1 MASRS
6 LSRQSQ
12 PTAAQ
17 SNNNNAPLFGTSR
30 ATNGAKP
37 NDPLQPLRAMAERVG
52 KEVEKFAERVDH
64 WHVHGNE
71 SKKAKYQT
79 TVKLVGKFQDV
90 AESHV
95 KELKRTTEAEN
106 KGSLSKTVRRQIQ
119 TMADA
124 SDNPGQS
131 LFGQSSQSVIS
142 SIEPNA
148 ASVSAN
154 VRELREWQAELATWK
169 LLKLVIE
176 HYNPEPGTDSA
187 AEKQAQLEE
196 VGGTARYCKNSE
208 IWDRF
213 LLEDDQAKE
222 KALVLRWLE
231 QTARDSDS
239 DVKAIITGLEEHS
252 GKGAHTWTSGWLET
266 KTKIKQAKRMDDI
279 DQPLKPINSNLKTS
293 DRTANLVTQLDPDAP
308 SRQKRAL
315 ERSDE
320 YYERSLWM
328 VAYEMMRRGLP
339 WKTIVDWCY
348 ERNESWRGVSIGAA
362 YEGHPEGGPNVAGP
376 TVGYLFR
383 RMCFYAA
390 RGARIPYEG
399 AVYGLLSGDLK
410 QVQTVCR
417 SWDDHLHAHYNALLL
432 SRFDS
437 YLQKKHPNRVT
448 ENMTQKFL
456 FQDAVA
462 NIGEWEKSPE
472 KVMSLLKQQKSTAAQ
487 AVSPIK
493 LIQSALIGR
502 DADELMLKVGVAI
515 ADMFDKDERPHSL
528 IIHPDSPEEDRS
540 PIPAGD
546 HRTYHAE
553 PYYQAL
559 AKDPHAFRIIVHI
572 FIVLRNGL
580 HTLFEDT
587 HQDKKFLAMDNV
599 IAAYI
604 EFLRLTKRFDT
615 IPLYAAQLI
624 DERAAYSL
632 ARVLPDIKNSSEQ
645 RHSVALMESYRINVV
660 QVISQS
666 FTFASRDSGFTHFTN
681 DGYGV
686 ITNPI
691 KRFNILEKIILPTEQ
706 LLWPGVRVKRTFD
719 GAEIS
724 PQDEVVIDSVQ
735 WYSYVAKDYENTFVH
750 LQSALII
757 FLLNGRLAAAEKV
770 IGDLSVE
777 TLSLSRTEALLGYP
791 FDFTMP
797 GAEEQDEQRLHEH
810 RDSLSTADRAAAI
823 PMAKLPSAD
832 RHRRTVN
839 ALRQSSTSYYT
850 LQQIVRLLVLFR
862 EWREEEQTLIQIRAE
877 RKKDGASAKHKPD
890 TQRTKALLDSISNVF
905 DTLIPAIS
913 DASAADPEY
922 LTSKTW
928 ELMKA
933 YIPDM
938 ILAYLSVLQAAAWFL
953 NKDPAIKAMEV
964 AVVVADRS
972 NEWVQRCLLETGRMS
987 EVLECLAAVSKCMLK
1002 LTEGGKEKGN
1012 KKRGGKGETLRL
1024 WDLGAR

>member
-17 SNNNNAPLFGTSR
+17 SNNNNALLFGTSR

-196 VGGTARYCKNSE
+196 AGGTARYCKNSE

-448 ENMTQKFL
+448 ESMTQKFL

-502 DADELMLKVGVAI
+502 DADDLMLKVGVAI

-540 PIPAGD
+540 PIPAGE

-559 AKDPHAFRIIVHI
+559 ARDPHAFRIIVHI

-599 IAAYI
+599 ITAYI

-624 DERAAYSL
+624 PERAAYSL

-645 RHSVALMESYRINVV
+645 RHSVALMESYRIDVV

-691 KRFNILEKIILPTEQ
+691 KRFNILEKITLPTEQ

-719 GAEIS
+719 GAGIS

-735 WYSYVAKDYENTFVH
+735 WYSYVTKDFEKTFAH

-823 PMAKLPSAD
+823 PMARLPSAD

-839 ALRQSSTSYYT
+839 AMRQSSTSYYT
-850 LQQIVRLLVLFR
+850 LQQTVRLLVLFR

-890 TQRTKALLDSISNVF
+890 IQRTRALLDSISNVF

>member
-124 SDNPGQS
+124 SDNPSQS

-148 ASVSAN
+148 ASVSPN

-196 VGGTARYCKNSE
+196 VGGTGRYCKNSE

-213 LLEDDQAKE
+213 LLDDDQAKE

-362 YEGHPEGGPNVAGP
+362 YEGHPEGGPNVSGP

-383 RMCFYAA
+383 RMSFYAA

-417 SWDDHLHAHYNALLL
+417 SWDDHLYAHYNALLL

-448 ENMTQKFL
+448 ESMTQKFL

-502 DADELMLKVGVAI
+502 DADDLMLKVGVAI
-515 ADMFDKDERPHSL
+515 ADMFDKDKRPHSL

-540 PIPAGD
+540 PTPAGD
-546 HRTYHAE
+546 HRTYLAE
-553 PYYQAL
+553 PCYQAL
-559 AKDPHAFRIIVHI
+559 AKDPHAFRIVVHI

-691 KRFNILEKIILPTEQ
+691 KRFNILEKITLPTEQ

>member
-17 SNNNNAPLFGTSR
+17 SHNNNAFSFGTSR
-30 ATNGAKP
+30 VTNGTKAH
-37 NDPLQPLRAMAERVG
+37 DPLQPLRAMAERVG

-106 KGSLSKTVRRQIQ
+106 KGSLSKTVRRKIQ
-119 TMADA
+119 SMADA
-124 SDNPGQS
+124 SDNAGQS
-131 LFGQSSQSVIS
+131 VFGQSSQSVIP
-142 SIEPNA
+142 SIESSAVPDS
-148 ASVSAN
+148 AS

-176 HYNPEPGTDSA
+176 HYNPEPGTDVA
-187 AEKQAQLEE
+187 AEKQTRLEQ
-196 VGGTARYCKNSE
+196 VGGNARYCKNSE

-266 KTKIKQAKRMDDI
+266 KTKIKQAKRMDDT

-383 RMCFYAA
+383 RMSFYAA

-410 QVQTVCR
+410 QVQAVCK

-437 YLQKKHPNRVT
+437 YLQKNYPSRVT
-448 ENMTQKFL
+448 ESLTQKFL

-462 NIGEWEKSPE
+462 NIGDWENSPE
-472 KVMSLLKQQKSTAAQ
+472 KVIEILKQQKSTASQ

-493 LIQSALIGR
+493 LIQSALIAR
-502 DADELMLKVGVAI
+502 DTDDLMLKVGVAL
-515 ADMFDKDERPHSL
+515 ADIFDKDDRPHSL
-528 IIHPDSPEEDRS
+528 IIHPDSLEEDRS

-546 HRTYHAE
+546 HRTFRAE
-553 PYYQAL
+553 QHYQTL
-559 AKDPHAFRIIVHI
+559 AKDPHAFRILVHV

-587 HQDKKFLAMDNV
+587 HQDKIFLAMDNV
-599 IAAYI
+599 ITAYI

-624 DERAAYSL
+624 PERAAYSL

-645 RHSVALMESYRINVV
+645 RHSVALMESYRIDVV

-666 FTFASRDSGFTHFTN
+666 FTFASRDSGFTHFTKE
-681 DGYGV
+681 GYGV

-691 KRFNILEKIILPTEQ
+691 KRFNILEKITLPTEQ
-706 LLWPGVRVKRTFD
+706 LLWPGVRVKRTFG

-724 PQDEVVIDSVQ
+724 PQDEIVIDAVQ
-735 WYSYVAKDYENTFVH
+735 WYNYVGKDYENTFGH
-750 LQSALII
+750 LKSALTI

-770 IGDLSVE
+770 ISDLSVE
-777 TLSLSRTEALLGYP
+777 SLSLSRTEALLGYP
-791 FDFTMP
+791 FDFTTA
-797 GAEEQDEQRLHEH
+797 GAEEQDEQQLHEH
-810 RDSLSTADRAAAI
+810 RDNLSTSARAAAM
-823 PMAKLPSAD
+823 PLAQLPDAD
-832 RHRRTVN
+832 QHREIVDN
-839 ALRQSSTSYYT
+839 LRKSSTAYYT

-877 RKKDGASAKHKPD
+877 RKKEGASAKHKPD

-913 DASAADPEY
+913 QASAADPDY
-922 LTSKTW
+922 LTHKTRD
-928 ELMKA
+928 LMKA

-938 ILAYLSVLQAAAWFL
+938 ILAYLSVLQAASWFL

-964 AVVVADRS
+964 AVVVADKG

>member
-1 MASRS
+1 
-6 LSRQSQ
+6 
-12 PTAAQ
+12 
-17 SNNNNAPLFGTSR
+17 
-30 ATNGAKP
+30 
-37 NDPLQPLRAMAERVG
+37 MAERVG

-124 SDNPGQS
+124 SDNAGQS
-131 LFGQSSQSVIS
+131 LFGQSSQSVIP
-142 SIEPNA
+142 SIESSA
-148 ASVSAN
+148 APVSAN

-176 HYNPEPGTDSA
+176 HYNPEPGTDTA

-196 VGGTARYCKNSE
+196 VGGKARYCKNSE
-208 IWDRF
+208 VWDRF

-266 KTKIKQAKRMDDI
+266 KTKIKQAKRMDDT

-417 SWDDHLHAHYNALLL
+417 SWDDHLYAHYNALLL

-437 YLQKKHPNRVT
+437 YLQKNYPNRVT
-448 ENMTQKFL
+448 ESLSQKFL

-462 NIGEWEKSPE
+462 NIGDWESSPE
-472 KVMSLLKQQKSTAAQ
+472 KVIGLLKQQKSTAAQ

-502 DADELMLKVGVAI
+502 DTDDLMLKVGVAL

-553 PYYQAL
+553 QYYQTL
-559 AKDPHAFRIIVHI
+559 AKDPHAFRILVHI

-587 HQDKKFLAMDNV
+587 QQDKPFLAMDNV
-599 IAAYI
+599 ITAYI

-645 RHSVALMESYRINVV
+645 RHSVALMESYRIDVV
-660 QVISQS
+660 AVISQS
-666 FTFASRDSGFTHFTN
+666 FTFASRDSGFTHFTKE
-681 DGYGV
+681 GYGV

-691 KRFNILEKIILPTEQ
+691 KRFNILEKITLPTEQ
-706 LLWPGVRVKRTFD
+706 LLWPGVRVKRTFN

-724 PQDEVVIDSVQ
+724 AQDEVVIDAVQ
-735 WYSYVAKDYENTFVH
+735 WYSYVAKDYENTFAH
-750 LQSALII
+750 LKSALTI
-757 FLLNGRLAAAEKV
+757 FLRKSCPRGTNRNLLTCHLVNGRLAAAEKV
-770 IGDLSVE
+770 ISDLSVE

-791 FDFTMP
+791 FDFTTP
-797 GAEEQDEQRLHEH
+797 GAEEQDEQRLHDH
-810 RDSLSTADRAAAI
+810 RDSLSTATRAAAI
-823 PMAKLPSAD
+823 PIAKLPNAD
-832 RHRRTVN
+832 QHRKIVN
-839 ALRQSSTSYYT
+839 KLRQSSTAYYT
-850 LQQIVRLLVLFR
+850 LQQLVRLLILFR
-862 EWREEEQTLIQIRAE
+862 EWREEEQTLIQSV
-877 RKKDGASAKHKPD
+877 D
-890 TQRTKALLDSISNVF
+890 LLYV
-905 DTLIPAIS
+905 TL
-913 DASAADPEY
+913 
-922 LTSKTW
+922 
-928 ELMKA
+928 
-933 YIPDM
+933 
-938 ILAYLSVLQAAAWFL
+938 
-953 NKDPAIKAMEV
+953 
-964 AVVVADRS
+964 
-972 NEWVQRCLLETGRMS
+972 
-987 EVLECLAAVSKCMLK
+987 
-1002 LTEGGKEKGN
+1002 
-1012 KKRGGKGETLRL
+1012 
-1024 WDLGAR
+1024 

>member
-17 SNNNNAPLFGTSR
+17 SNNNNALLFGTSR

-124 SDNPGQS
+124 SDNPAQS

-176 HYNPEPGTDSA
+176 HYNPEPGTDSTV
-187 AEKQAQLEE
+187 EKQAQLEE

-417 SWDDHLHAHYNALLL
+417 SWDDHLYAHYNALLL

-448 ENMTQKFL
+448 ESLTQKFL

-462 NIGEWEKSPE
+462 NIGDWEGSPE
-472 KVMSLLKQQKSTAAQ
+472 KVMGLLKQQKSTAAQ

-502 DADELMLKVGVAI
+502 GADDLMLKVGVAI

-559 AKDPHAFRIIVHI
+559 AKDPHAFRIVVHI

-599 IAAYI
+599 ITAYI

-632 ARVLPDIKNSSEQ
+632 ARVLPDIKNNSEQ
-645 RHSVALMESYRINVV
+645 RHSVALMESYRIDVV

-691 KRFNILEKIILPTEQ
+691 KRFNILEKITLPTEQ

-735 WYSYVAKDYENTFVH
+735 WYSYVAKDYENTFAH

-823 PMAKLPSAD
+823 PMAKLPNAD

-839 ALRQSSTSYYT
+839 ALRQSSTAYYT

-933 YIPDM
+933 YVPDI

>member
-17 SNNNNAPLFGTSR
+17 SNNNNALLFGTSR

-196 VGGTARYCKNSE
+196 AGGTARYCKNSE

-448 ENMTQKFL
+448 ESMTQKFL

-502 DADELMLKVGVAI
+502 DADDLMLKVGVAI

-540 PIPAGD
+540 PIPAGE

-559 AKDPHAFRIIVHI
+559 ARDPHAFRIIVHI

-599 IAAYI
+599 ITAYI

-624 DERAAYSL
+624 PERAAYSL

-645 RHSVALMESYRINVV
+645 RHSVSLMESYRIDVV

-691 KRFNILEKIILPTEQ
+691 KRFNVLEKITLPTEQ

-719 GAEIS
+719 GAGIS

-735 WYSYVAKDYENTFVH
+735 WYSYVTKDFEKTFAH

-839 ALRQSSTSYYT
+839 AMRQSSTSYYT
-850 LQQIVRLLVLFR
+850 LQQTVRLLVLFR

-890 TQRTKALLDSISNVF
+890 IQRTRALLDSISNVF

>member
-17 SNNNNAPLFGTSR
+17 SNNNNALLFGTSR

-142 SIEPNA
+142 SIEPSA

-196 VGGTARYCKNSE
+196 VGGSARYCKNSE

-383 RMCFYAA
+383 RMSFYAA

-417 SWDDHLHAHYNALLL
+417 SWDDHLYAHYNALLL

-448 ENMTQKFL
+448 ENLTQKFL

-462 NIGEWEKSPE
+462 NIGDWERSPE
-472 KVMSLLKQQKSTAAQ
+472 KVMGLLKQQKSTAAQ

-502 DADELMLKVGVAI
+502 DADDLMLKVGVAI

-572 FIVLRNGL
+572 FIILRKGL

-587 HQDKKFLAMDNV
+587 QQDKKFLAMDNV
-599 IAAYI
+599 ITAYI

-691 KRFNILEKIILPTEQ
+691 KRFNILEKITLPTEQ

-922 LTSKTW
+922 LTDKTW
-928 ELMKA
+928 ELIKA

-1002 LTEGGKEKGN
+1002 LTEGGKEKGI